1 MPDTHTPTSP
11 PSVFSP
17 LAKALLDG
25 FSEGVIVFDPHGKV
39 LYANAPAREA
49 LAELAPSG
57 EDASSLM
64 PRLAAMGGRLRPL
77 RVGALELGE
86 AMFIPGIDGP
96 STLADRERDAIVR
109 TLDQHGWK
117 LAETAKQLGI
127 SRTTL
132 WRRLKAYGLHR
143 DGRSRWARN
152 GTDIEHTA

>member
-1 MPDTHTPTSP
+1 MPDTQTPTTP

-25 FSEGVIVFDPHGKV
+25 FSEGVIVFDPQGKV
-39 LYANAPAREA
+39 SYANAQAREA
-49 LAELAPSG
+49 LAELLPPG
-57 EDASSLM
+57 EDAQNLM

-77 RVGALELGE
+77 RVGTLELGE

-117 LAETAKQLGI
+117 LAETAKHLGI

-152 GTDIEHTA
+152 GTDIEHSA

>member
-1 MPDTHTPTSP
+1 MPDNHTPA
-11 PSVFSP
+11 PSIFSP

-25 FSEGVIVFDPHGKV
+25 FSEGVVVFDPQGKV
-39 LYANAPAREA
+39 LYANAQARDGLADLLDPA
-49 LAELAPSG
+49 
-57 EDASSLM
+57 EDAQNLL

-77 RVGALELGE
+77 RVGGLELGE
-86 AMFIPGIDGP
+86 AMFVPGVDGP

-117 LAETAKQLGI
+117 LAETAKHLGI

-143 DGRSRWARN
+143 DGRSRWAK
-152 GTDIEHTA
+152 TATGSEPLA

>member
-1 MPDTHTPTSP
+1 MPDNHTPA
-11 PSVFSP
+11 PSIFSP

-25 FSEGVIVFDPHGKV
+25 FSEGVVVFDPQGKV
-39 LYANAPAREA
+39 LYANAQARDG
-49 LAELAPSG
+49 LADLLDPT
-57 EDASSLM
+57 EDAQNLL

-77 RVGALELGE
+77 RVGGLELGE
-86 AMFIPGIDGP
+86 AMFVPGVDGP

-117 LAETAKQLGI
+117 LAETAKHLGI

-143 DGRSRWARN
+143 DGRSRWAK
-152 GTDIEHTA
+152 TATGSEPVA

>member
-1 MPDTHTPTSP
+1 MPDTHTPA

-25 FSEGVIVFDPHGKV
+25 FSEGVVVFDPHGKV
-39 LYANAPAREA
+39 LYANTQAREA
-49 LAELAPSG
+49 LAELLDPVD
-57 EDASSLM
+57 DAQNLQ

-86 AMFIPGIDGP
+86 AMFIPGVDGP

-117 LAETAKQLGI
+117 LAETAKHLGI

-143 DGRSRWARN
+143 DGRSRWAR
-152 GTDIEHTA
+152 TAAESEPLA

>member
-1 MPDTHTPTSP
+1 MPDNHTPA
-11 PSVFSP
+11 PSIFSP

-25 FSEGVIVFDPHGKV
+25 FSEGVVVFDPQGKV
-39 LYANAPAREA
+39 LYANAQARDGLADLLDPA
-49 LAELAPSG
+49 
-57 EDASSLM
+57 EDAQNLL

-77 RVGALELGE
+77 RVGGLELGE
-86 AMFIPGIDGP
+86 AMFVPGVDGP

-117 LAETAKQLGI
+117 LAETAKHLGI

-143 DGRSRWARN
+143 DGRSRWAK
-152 GTDIEHTA
+152 TATGSEPIA